1 MFSIVGFLLRR
12 LLVNGGTNI
21 DAIGIQNVGAMMIS
35 SLFDGFH
42 WCFGNF
48 LYIIGTYLIP

>member
-21 DAIGIQNVGAMMIS
+21 DAIGIQNMGAMMIS
-35 SLFDGFH
+35 SLFDGFSLV
-42 WCFGNF
+42 FR
-48 LYIIGTYLIP
+48 